1 MNGCSVG
8 MTDNVTDNKPSAQWT
23 LERRTDVANPI
34 AINVALV
41 GVGSGRTVVRR
52 RFAIVG
58 ERGFVALSTLLLYK
72 RRVHQI
78 PMRRSPAEFVAVTQR
93 CGLKSGQSPTEAGDC
108 SMIDSHGKDSRS
120 TAIYPC

>member
-78 PMRRSPAEFVAVTQR
+78 PMRRSPAEFAGYKAFL
-93 CGLKSGQSPTEAGDC
+93 CIYYDELSEILKFASFF
-108 SMIDSHGKDSRS
+108 
-120 TAIYPC
+120 Y